1 MTVKK
6 WDYFTDALLAG
17 QQSHFLFIDF
27 SVYDFYYFCEISG
40 VLFLLFSLLALPLR
54 LGFSQIVRLM
64 LHGGLR
70 LSFRKVDS
78 TESGHRSGSL
88 AVYMGRGKII
98 RHGHLLRD
106 LLLINRHTVT

>member
-54 LGFSQIVRLM
+54 LG
-64 LHGGLR
+64 
-70 LSFRKVDS
+70 LS
-78 TESGHRSGSL
+78 
-88 AVYMGRGKII
+88 
-98 RHGHLLRD
+98 
-106 LLLINRHTVT
+106 